1 MDTSYR
7 TCPNQSAPL
16 APKWA
21 FLHLSKWHH
30 HSSHCSRQH
39 FLIPYIKPNSKF
51 CWLLLWK
58 RSWLQAFLP
67 NPSASTLVEAPM
79 TFHGDSAISTQ
90 CIQLSPVPFY
100 SPFPHIAPGVPLL
113 AWSSH
118 APSENPAVPPP
129 PRSQPNEN
137 QTPGLQ
143 AAGARMGPHPPP
155 LISPRPP
162 AFPHRALVP
171 WPPHSAS
178 HMTSSL
184 PPRSFH
190 GGFSMPSGGSSPVAL
205 YGSLLL
211 LDVCFESSPFHS
223 F

>member
-90 CIQLSPVPFY
+90 SIQLSPVPFY

-129 PRSQPNEN
+129 APGHSQMKTKPLAYKLLV
-137 QTPGLQ
+137 PGWGLTLHLWSHLDHLPSHTGLWSHGLLTAPHIWQ
-143 AAGARMGPHPPP
+143 VHCHQGLSMG
-155 LISPRPP
+155 
-162 AFPHRALVP
+162 AFPCLLGALP
-171 WPPHSAS
+171 
-178 HMTSSL
+178 L
-184 PPRSFH
+184 
-190 GGFSMPSGGSSPVAL
+190 
-205 YGSLLL
+205 
-211 LDVCFESSPFHS
+211 
-223 F
+223 

>member
-1 MDTSYR
+1 MAPPLIPLLTPAFPHTLYQTQQQVLLTPPLKEVMTPSISSQPLCFHPSGSPHDLSR
-7 TCPNQSAPL
+7 RLCDKHPIHPALTC
-16 APKWA
+16 A
-21 FLHLSKWHH
+21 FLQSLSP
-30 HSSHCSRQH
+30 HSS
-39 FLIPYIKPNSKF
+39 
-51 CWLLLWK
+51 
-58 RSWLQAFLP
+58 
-67 NPSASTLVEAPM
+67 
-79 TFHGDSAISTQ
+79 
-90 CIQLSPVPFY
+90 
-100 SPFPHIAPGVPLL
+100 
-113 AWSSH
+113 WSSIISLIKSRPFWKPCR
-118 APSENPAVPPP
+118 APPR